1 MLLTIDQAGV
11 WSIWSG
17 AICLYVYRRF
27 SARYPLRL
35 LRVGSVFA
43 VPFLIMLFFDPNESM
58 PKALGIV
65 LVVGLAALFV
75 GVIAAAVVAILKR
88 HLLLAATLGAIAM
101 MYAMASMGWLDRT
114 VSVGSFEIRYASFL
128 LLVLA
133 LSIEYFVK
141 RLEHSRRDL
150 PKSD

>member
-1 MLLTIDQAGV
+1 M
-11 WSIWSG
+11 
-17 AICLYVYRRF
+17 
-27 SARYPLRL
+27 
-35 LRVGSVFA
+35 FA

-65 LVVGLAALFV
+65 LVVGLAALFM

-88 HLLLAATLGAIAM
+88 QLLLAATLGAIAM

-128 LLVLA
+128 FLVLA